1 MFSEIAIIDRDGPV
15 VRVDDRDDI
24 SHHFAPWNQR
34 IRHEHETVQ
43 GGERKR
49 LLY

>member
-1 MFSEIAIIDRDGPV
+1 MFAEISIIDRDGPV

-43 GGERKR
+43 GERKC